1 MWQVTRLWFFVSAW
15 LCLILTDKVCLST
28 QVKKLSPGDFL
39 NSSQSMVSANGIFEL
54 GFFSTSKP
62 DPNMYLGVW
71 YGGFVHRTTVWV
83 ANREKPLLKSLSLK
97 LEVSEYGSIVLL
109 DESNSIVLTEVTKQ
123 SFLPNS
129 VEAVLLDNGN
139 FVLRESSKPYT
150 IYWQSFDYPTD
161 TWLPG
166 AKLGITNILTSW
178 KSSEDPSSGLF
189 SLRIDVSEDKE
200 YSIIMEW
207 NKSTMY
213 WSSGIWK
220 NKVFSKI
227 PELNYISKFRFVS
240 NENETYFSYS
250 NFNPETMARLVIDV
264 SGQLNQLNSFHDNRL
279 RSEHRLWSEPLVQ
292 RPQEAYAICGPNGIL
307 NSSASCGCLP
317 GFQQPLSM
325 ANTGLNKPHDG
336 CVRKTPLKC
345 ENSSSKGE
353 KDEFKQIPN
362 VNLYSNSKVYPAQ
375 SIKKCEIAC
384 IKNCSCIAYMFYNR
398 TCLVW
403 ENISLNLT
411 QVSDGQHNNAY
422 SLYVKLAASEKAN
435 GGKRIVGWI
444 VSAVVAALVALV
456 SGGCLCRCWISKVK
470 ETGKEDMNKDLQY
483 YDFRSSSSATDDER
497 NKNKLTIA
505 EKRDVELPLYS
516 FKSVSAA
523 TENFSAENKL
533 GQGGFGPV
541 YMGKTIAGQEIA
553 VKRLSRKSGQ
563 GLEEFRNEIALIS
576 KLQHLNLVK
585 LLGCCIEQDENI
597 LIYEYMPNKS
607 LDFFLFD
614 SSKQHLLDWEVRSR
628 IIEGIAQGLLYL
640 HQYSRVRIIHRDLK
654 VSNILLDSEMNP
666 KISDFGMARI
676 FGGNNSKANTM
687 RIVGTFGYMA
697 PEYALE
703 GHYSVKSDV
712 FSFGVLLLEII
723 SGKKNTGFY
732 NTDSLNLLGH
742 AWKLW
747 NDDRAV
753 ELMDPT
759 VGSTSSVRT
768 LMRYI
773 NIGLLCVQ
781 GKPADRPSMSK
792 IIPMLSSDL
801 IPLPVPNEPAFTT
814 NHTVK
819 PDASLSSGE
828 NCTVN
833 GLTVSSIKPR

>member
-1 MWQVTRLWFFVSAW
+1 MA
-15 LCLILTDKVCLST
+15 DKVCLSNE
-28 QVKKLSPGDFL
+28 VNKLSLGHSLSPG
-39 NSSQSMVSANGIFEL
+39 QSMVSDNGIFEL
-54 GFFSTSKP
+54 GFFATSKP
-62 DPNMYLGVW
+62 DPNRYLGIW
-71 YGGFVHRTTVWV
+71 YKGFVNRTTVWV
-83 ANREKPLLKSLSLK
+83 ANRDKPFLESLSSK
-97 LEVSEYGSIVLL
+97 LEISEDGNIVLL
-109 DESNSIVLTEVTKQ
+109 DQSSSIILTKVTKQ

-129 VEAVLLDNGN
+129 VEAVLLNDGN
-139 FVLRESSKPYT
+139 FVLRDSWKPSI

-166 AKLGITNILTSW
+166 AKLGINNLLTSW
-178 KSSEDPSSGLF
+178 KNSEDPSSGLF
-189 SLRIDVSEDKE
+189 SVRIDASKDKE
-200 YSIIMEW
+200 YSLIMEW
-207 NKSTMY
+207 NKSTMF

-220 NKVFSKI
+220 NKVFSMI
-227 PELNYISKFRFVS
+227 PELNYIYDFRFVS
-240 NENETYFSYS
+240 NKNETYFSYS
-250 NFNPETMARLVIDV
+250 NLNPKTISRLVIDV
-264 SGQLNQLNSFHDNRL
+264 SGQLKQLISFHSN
-279 RSEHRLWSEPLVQ
+279 HLWSEPLVQ
-292 RPQEAYAICGPNGIL
+292 RPPEAYAICGPDGIL

-325 ANTGLNKPHDG
+325 ANTGLNNPYDG

-353 KDEFKQIPN
+353 NDEFKQIPN
-362 VNLYSNSKVYPAQ
+362 VNLYSNSKVHPAQ
-375 SIKKCEIAC
+375 SIKNCKIAC
-384 IKNCSCIAYMFYNR
+384 IKKCSCIAYMFYNSK
-398 TCLVW
+398 CLVW
-403 ENISLNLT
+403 ENILLNLT
-411 QVSDGQHNNAY
+411 QVSDGHNNKY
-422 SLYVKLAASEKAN
+422 DLYVKLAASEKAN

-444 VSAVVAALVALV
+444 VSAAVASLVALV
-456 SGGCLCRCWISKVK
+456 SGGFLCRCWICKGRK
-470 ETGKEDMNKDLQY
+470 PGKEDLSKDLQY
-483 YDFRSSSSATDDER
+483 YDFKSNSDATDDER

-505 EKRDVELPLYS
+505 EKRDVELPLFS

-541 YMGKTIAGQEIA
+541 YKGKTIAGQEIA

-614 SSKQHLLDWEVRSR
+614 SSKQHLLVWEARIQ

-759 VGSTSSVRT
+759 LGSPSSVRT
-768 LMRYI
+768 LIRYI

-792 IIPMLSSDL
+792 IIPMLNSDL

-814 NHTVK
+814 NHSVK

>member
-1 MWQVTRLWFFVSAW
+1 M
-15 LCLILTDKVCLST
+15 D
-28 QVKKLSPGDFL
+28 
-39 NSSQSMVSANGIFEL
+39 
-54 GFFSTSKP
+54 
-62 DPNMYLGVW
+62 
-71 YGGFVHRTTVWV
+71 
-83 ANREKPLLKSLSLK
+83 
-97 LEVSEYGSIVLL
+97 
-109 DESNSIVLTEVTKQ
+109 
-123 SFLPNS
+123 
-129 VEAVLLDNGN
+129 
-139 FVLRESSKPYT
+139 
-150 IYWQSFDYPTD
+150 
-161 TWLPG
+161 
-166 AKLGITNILTSW
+166 
-178 KSSEDPSSGLF
+178 DPSSGLF
-189 SLRIDVSEDKE
+189 SLRIHVSEDKNHTLV
-200 YSIIMEW
+200 MEW

-213 WSSGIWK
+213 WNSGIWK
-220 NKVFSKI
+220 NKVFSLI
-227 PELNYISKFRFVS
+227 PELNYMYDFRFVS

-250 NFNPETMARLVIDV
+250 NLNPKTMSRLVIDV
-264 SGQLNQLNSFHDNRL
+264 SGQLKQLNSFLGNP
-279 RSEHRLWSEPLVQ
+279 LWSEPLVQ
-292 RPQEAYAICGPNGIL
+292 RPEQAYAVCGPNGIL
-307 NSSASCGCLP
+307 NSSASCECLP
-317 GFQQPLSM
+317 GFQQPPSV
-325 ANTGLNKPHDG
+325 ADG

-345 ENSSSKGE
+345 ENGSSKGD
-353 KDEFKQIPN
+353 KDEFKLIPN
-362 VNLYSNSKVYPAQ
+362 VNLYSNSKVHPAQ

-384 IKNCSCIAYMFYNR
+384 IKKCSCIAYMFYNR
-398 TCLVW
+398 KCLVW
-403 ENISLNLT
+403 ENILLNLT
-411 QVSDGQHNNAY
+411 QVSDVHNNRND
-422 SLYVKLAASEKAN
+422 LYVKLAASEKAS

-444 VSAVVAALVALV
+444 VSAAVASLVALV
-456 SGGCLCRCWISKVK
+456 SGGCLCRFWICKSKQ
-470 ETGKEDMNKDLQY
+470 TGKEDLSKDLQY
-483 YDFRSSSSATDDER
+483 FDFKSSINATDDDR
-497 NKNKLTIA
+497 NKNKLAIA
-505 EKRDVELPLYS
+505 EKRDVELPLFS
-516 FKSVSAA
+516 FRSVSAA

-541 YMGKTIAGQEIA
+541 YKGKTISGQEIA

-563 GLEEFRNEIALIS
+563 GLEEFRNEITLIS

-614 SSKQHLLDWEVRSR
+614 SSKQQLLVWEARLR

-654 VSNILLDSEMNP
+654 ASNILLDGEMNP

-676 FGGNNSKANTM
+676 FGGNDLKANTM

-747 NDDRAV
+747 NYDRAV
-753 ELMDPT
+753 ELLDPT
-759 VGSTSSVRT
+759 LGSPSSVHT

-773 NIGLLCVQ
+773 NVGLLCVQ

-792 IIPMLSSDL
+792 IIPMLNSDL

-814 NHTVK
+814 THSVK
-819 PDASLSSGE
+819 PDASSSSGE

-833 GLTVSSIKPR
+833 GLTVSRIKPR